1 MVPLTAEALRSQNL
15 KASRATQVMG
25 MESLVLHH
33 LATLLILPAE
43 EVGRKTLGFQ
53 EEELQMLPEL
63 QGSKRFWLLKV
74 LM

>member
-1 MVPLTAEALRSQNL
+1 M
-15 KASRATQVMG
+15 QVMG

-63 QGSKRFWLLKV
+63 QGLKRFWLLKV